1 MKNII
6 LVLMAV
12 LAMGTTQ
19 AMAGEANAKAAAL
32 NLTDRVN
39 DLGSGS
45 KLVMAYM
52 STQGNNAEKVLQGG
66 IDAGFADKRIN
77 RQGIRL
83 ALSQYAGIQADP
95 DKFINERAKRMA
107 TAIAFILMGL
117 TDRSLPSCI
126 RSGITDL
133 GVEPGN
139 TNEAKYGAIFLAGDL
154 SASFLIRRISAIQT
168 GKAVDAGG
176 NTIRQFADFDDSSIW
191 VTLNSV
197 CEAATEDAVAALGRI
212 SINPAFPRLM

>member
-1 MKNII
+1 
-6 LVLMAV
+6 MAV

-19 AMAGEANAKAAAL
+19 AVAGEANAKAAEL

-52 STQGNNAEKVLQGG
+52 STQGNNAEQVLQGG
-66 IDAGFADKRIN
+66 IEAGFTDKRIN
-77 RQGIRL
+77 RQGVRL

-107 TAIAFILMGL
+107 TAIVFILMGL
-117 TDRSLPSCI
+117 TDRPLPGCI
-126 RSGITDL
+126 KSGIAAL
-133 GVEPGN
+133 GVQPGN

-154 SASFLIRRISAIQT
+154 SASFLIRLISAIQS
-168 GKAVDAGG
+168 GKAVDTGG
-176 NTIRQFADFDDSSIW
+176 NTIRQFADFDDGSIW
-191 VTLNSV
+191 STLNSV
-197 CEAATEDAVAALGRI
+197 CVAANEDGLVAVRRI
-212 SINPAFPRLM
+212 TIK